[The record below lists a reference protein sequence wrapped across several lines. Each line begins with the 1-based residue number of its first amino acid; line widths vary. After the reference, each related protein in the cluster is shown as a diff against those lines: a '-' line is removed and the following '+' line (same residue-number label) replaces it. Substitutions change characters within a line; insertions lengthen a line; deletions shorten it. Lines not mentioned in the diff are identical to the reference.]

1 MKVSSYFEK
10 LRDIAS
16 QLPFEAINSL
26 VLLLQNLRAEGRSV
40 FVFGNGG
47 SATTASHFACDLG
60 KGTVK
65 EGVPRFRVI
74 TLHDIAT
81 FSAYANDC
89 GYETV
94 FAEQLKSLAKAGDIA
109 IGISVSGN
117 SANVVS
123 AMEVARQLGL
133 YTVGLTGWPGGRL
146 KDLVDLCIVV
156 PTSDMQIVEDLHLAI
171 LHAVFRAL
179 VSDDGR

>member
-89 GYETV
+89 GY
-94 FAEQLKSLAKAGDIA
+94 
-109 IGISVSGN
+109 
-117 SANVVS
+117 
-123 AMEVARQLGL
+123 
-133 YTVGLTGWPGGRL
+133 
-146 KDLVDLCIVV
+146 
-156 PTSDMQIVEDLHLAI
+156 
-171 LHAVFRAL
+171 
-179 VSDDGR
+179 